1 MQGVAVFGCQCIA
14 VCLPDEECEYC
25 PDRALSAALKDW
37 MEELNQPL
45 QAGKICINTDELLQ
59 FMFSAVLLLK
69 HTTCA
74 CFFSTIIVGRQNT
87 RTDQRASVPT
97 SHGKTPDRSDCPST
111 FRGTSTVAKLPVFP
125 LNSSSPPS
133 SPTKVSGEREGRE
146 WEKRKS
152 YQSYQPIQPPPGT
165 KPGAPAAG
173 GRGQKAQ
180 VRGLCGGKG
189 LLSESQVRLLV
200 GLHYLPHEH
209 GPSAQKLLQDLTW
222 LKTNCQLVSANS
234 KKAAPQKVGE
244 DYEGSFC

>member
-1 MQGVAVFGCQCIA
+1 MQCSVVTQTHNLCVFF
-14 VCLPDEECEYC
+14 
-25 PDRALSAALKDW
+25 
-37 MEELNQPL
+37 
-45 QAGKICINTDELLQ
+45 T
-59 FMFSAVLLLK
+59 FM
-69 HTTCA
+69 
-74 CFFSTIIVGRQNT
+74 IIVGRQNT

-97 SHGKTPDRSDCPST
+97 SHCKTPDRSDCPST

-133 SPTKVSGEREGRE
+133 SPTKVNGEREGRE

-152 YQSYQPIQPPPGT
+152 YQSCQPIQQPPGT

-180 VRGLCGGKG
+180 VHGLCGGKG

-222 LKTNCQLVSANS
+222 LKTNCQLVSTNS